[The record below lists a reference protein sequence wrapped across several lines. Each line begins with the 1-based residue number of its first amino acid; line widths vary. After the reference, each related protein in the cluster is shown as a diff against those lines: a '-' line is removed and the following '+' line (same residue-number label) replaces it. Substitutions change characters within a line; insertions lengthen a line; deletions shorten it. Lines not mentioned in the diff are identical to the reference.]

1 MIEVPMK
8 LLIDYYQAILKTNTE
23 EEVLELKESLQV
35 ELQQLGYSNESI
47 EIFTENVSQM
57 VEEGY
62 VLNELENFIFY
73 GDLMNYNKDVE
84 SVQEVHSINYTQPL
98 ASGAVGVGLT
108 TLIIAMALKKKF
120 LKNNKQIKR

>member
-23 EEVLELKESLQV
+23 EEVLELKESLQE

-73 GDLMNYNKDVE
+73 GDLMDYNKDVE